1 MVRLDLRNETGV
13 KETRIEEL
21 VATMRKQELA
31 NKVQNYSD
39 YVVNDLKGKS
49 FDSFVDE
56 DVDLK
61 DKMIDPDVIEAL
73 VVGRVYEREEDLMA
87 RFDDEDSED
96 LEGLNEDD
104 YEKSLVNLIIAAT
117 TISDDNDLEGNM

>member
-1 MVRLDLRNETGV
+1 MIRLDLRNETGI

-31 NKVQNYSD
+31 NKMQNYSD

-117 TISDDNDLEGNM
+117 TVSDDNDLEGNM